1 VTEDPKTTR
10 DTAAAELR
18 QDGGDGGGVSLT
30 PPKDKAKVEQLK
42 QQVEIKTALKQTGNE
57 EETAPPV
64 AQTRD
69 KVWFGGYLL
78 FLVAL
83 GGLYYLVTLR
93 FLGLSD
99 GAVYWVLR
107 VARGAIL
114 LTLILG
120 VAKASDVYLIGRIED
135 PVPRYNL
142 RRIQRLI
149 VGLLM
154 AFVAVTMWSNWYTT
168 IVSLGLISLILGFA
182 LQTPITSFIGW
193 IYIMIRAPYRVG
205 DRIKIGDATGDVID
219 VSYLDTTLWEFGGY
233 LSTDHPSGRIIRF
246 PNSEVLRSAV
256 YNYTWP
262 LFPYVWN
269 EIIFNIAYESD
280 LDFVANTMQAVA
292 AEEVGEAMMERIRVY
307 RELLAQTPV
316 DALEVRE
323 HPSVLFRVSSNTWL
337 EAIVRYL
344 VHPKEAGRVK
354 TRLIKKLLAQLNT
367 APDRVLFPK
376 GNAR

>member
-1 VTEDPKTTR
+1 M
-10 DTAAAELR
+10 
-18 QDGGDGGGVSLT
+18 
-30 PPKDKAKVEQLK
+30 
-42 QQVEIKTALKQTGNE
+42 I
-57 EETAPPV
+57 
-64 AQTRD
+64 
-69 KVWFGGYLL
+69 
-78 FLVAL
+78 
-83 GGLYYLVTLR
+83 
-93 FLGLSD
+93 
-99 GAVYWVLR
+99 
-107 VARGAIL
+107 

-120 VAKASDVYLIGRIED
+120 ISKASNVYLIGRIHD
-135 PVPRYNL
+135 PVSRYNL
-142 RRIQRLI
+142 SRIQKLV

-154 AFVAVTMWSNWYTT
+154 AFTAVTMWSNWYTT
-168 IVSLGLISLILGFA
+168 VVSLGLISLILGFA

-193 IYIMIRAPYRVG
+193 IYILVRAPYRVG
-205 DRIKIGDATGDVID
+205 DRIKIGEATGDVID
-219 VSYLDTTLWEFGGY
+219 VSYFDTTLWEFGGY

-246 PNSEVLRSAV
+246 PNSEVLKSAV

-269 EIIFNIAYESD
+269 EIIFNIAYDSD
-280 LDFVANTMQAVA
+280 LDFVARTMQEVA
-292 AEEVGEAMMERIRVY
+292 EEEVGEDMMERIRVY

-354 TRLIKKLLAQLNT
+354 TRLIKKLLTQLNT
-367 APDRVLFPK
+367 APDRVLFPN